1 MAKSN
6 LRLITPTAV
15 SGTVV
20 SETPPRPRPNRIA
33 NDMLRAGRFHLT
45 EDEVNRME
53 KAALRGNRQGFRDM
67 MAIRLAY
74 RHGLRCAE
82 ICDLRWSQCDL
93 AAGKIHIV
101 RVKGSAPSVHFLSGT
116 EIRGLRRLQRGQP
129 AGSQFV
135 LVSERG
141 APFTTAGFRKMVARL
156 GKAAGIEI
164 PVTVHSLRHGC
175 GFKLASEGVDTR
187 AIQDYLG
194 HKSIANVVRYTRLSP
209 ERFRAFRWKD

>member
-1 MAKSN
+1 MAKAH
-6 LRLITPTAV
+6 LRLIAPTTQN
-15 SGTVV
+15 GTVV
-20 SETPPRPRPNRIA
+20 SEPIAKPSRPNRAA
-33 NDMLRAGRFHLT
+33 NDMLRAGKFHLT

-53 KAALRGNRQGFRDM
+53 RAALKNNRNGFRDM
-67 MAIRLAY
+67 MAVRLAF
-74 RHGLRCAE
+74 RHGLRCSE
-82 ICDLRWSQCDL
+82 ICDLRWSQIDFT
-93 AAGKIHIV
+93 GKIHIV
-101 RVKGSAPSVHFLSGT
+101 RKKNSAPSTHFLAGS
-116 EIRGLRRLQRGQP
+116 EIRGLRRLQREQP

-156 GKAAGIEI
+156 GKVARIPT

-175 GFKLASEGVDTR
+175 GVKLAMDGIDTR

-194 HKSIANVVRYTRLSP
+194 IKSIANVVRYTRLSP